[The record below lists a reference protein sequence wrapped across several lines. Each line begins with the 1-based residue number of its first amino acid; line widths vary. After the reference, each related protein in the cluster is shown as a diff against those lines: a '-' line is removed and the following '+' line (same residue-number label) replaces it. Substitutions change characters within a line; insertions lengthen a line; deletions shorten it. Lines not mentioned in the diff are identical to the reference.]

1 MRTAR
6 RILVAV
12 AVLGATS
19 LAPAQDDAAPASADP
34 PAGDAPPAGEETPI
48 AAPPRHGDAAFTGP
62 DAVVNQLREDGERAV
77 STFEELLAFEGYEA
91 FKTDLYERTGL
102 QFGADYTAS
111 YYAATASI
119 GKSTGSGGM
128 VRLYGR
134 WDAIGRGTSD
144 TGGIIYKVEH
154 RHRYGDVAPAGLAPE
169 LGYAGIFAPPFSD
182 QGWRLTNLYWRQS
195 LFEGRFVTYVGFLD
209 ATDFVD
215 AYALAS
221 PWTGFTNFVFSTGS
235 ATIGVPNDATLGA
248 MVGLWFTDSFYGMAS
263 ITDANADPTDP
274 FEGFNSFFNDFETFK
289 SLEVGWT
296 PSRDE
301 FWLNNVH
308 VTFWHVDERTEA
320 AVPDGWG
327 LNVSAS
333 TWIDD
338 QWLPF
343 VRAGWSDD
351 GGSLLEASVSA
362 GFGYQRERGGDVIGV
377 GLNWGRPNST
387 TFAADLDDQYTAEVY
402 YRWRFTQ
409 RVEVTPSIQ
418 VLGNPAL
425 NPDENVIGVFGVRA
439 RVVF

>member
-1 MRTAR
+1 VRRGRSPRWTAP
-6 RILVAV
+6 LAG
-12 AVLGATS
+12 LG
-19 LAPAQDDAAPASADP
+19 LACGAAAQDDAPQGGEAIDAPAART
-34 PAGDAPPAGEETPI
+34 GDAI
-48 AAPPRHGDAAFTGP
+48 FTGP
-62 DAVVNQLREDGERAV
+62 DAVVNQLREDAEQAV
-77 STFEELLAFEGYEA
+77 SAFGDLLTLEGFEAL
-91 FKTDLYERTGL
+91 KNDLYEQTGL
-102 QFGADYTAS
+102 HFGVDYTAS
-111 YYAATASI
+111 YYAATDGLGASTA
-119 GKSTGSGGM
+119 GGGM
-128 VRLYGR
+128 ARFYGN
-134 WDAIGRGTSD
+134 WEAIGRGTSD
-144 TGGIIYKVEH
+144 TGGVIFKVEH
-154 RHRYGDVAPAGLAPE
+154 RHGYTDVPPAGLASN
-169 LGYAGIFAPPFSD
+169 LGYAGLFAPPFSD

-248 MVGLWFTDSFYGMAS
+248 MVGLWFTESVYGMAS
-263 ITDANADPTDP
+263 LTDANADPTDP

-301 FWLNNVH
+301 FFLNNVH
-308 VTFWHVDERTEA
+308 VTLWHVDERDEA

-333 TWIDD
+333 VWIDD

-343 VRAGWSDD
+343 IRAGWAED

-362 GFGYQRERGGDVIGV
+362 GFGYQRERSGDVLGV
-377 GLNWGRPNST
+377 GLNWGRPNGN
-387 TFAADLDDQYTAEVY
+387 TFGADLDDQYTAEIY
-402 YRWRFTQ
+402 YRWRLTQ
-409 RVEVTPSIQ
+409 RLEVTPSVQ
-418 VLGNPAL
+418 VLANPAL
-425 NPDENVIGVFGVRA
+425 NPDEDVIGVFGIRA